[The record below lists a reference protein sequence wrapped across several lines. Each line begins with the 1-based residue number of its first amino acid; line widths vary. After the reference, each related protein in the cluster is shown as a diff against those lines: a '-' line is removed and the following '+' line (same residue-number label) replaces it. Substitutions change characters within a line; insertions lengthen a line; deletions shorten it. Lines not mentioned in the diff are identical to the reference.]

1 MLKLNRINNSK
12 DRILKSAMKIF
23 VVNGYSETTMDD
35 IALSAGLSK
44 GAVYHHFSS
53 KRELFLALIDFW
65 EESFLPIFYKRD
77 YKNLSASNV
86 LKDLAAEIINT
97 FNNKKFIF
105 LAELEIWSLANR
117 DKEVRCRTKILY
129 NKMLRHLESIFKNAA
144 ENGEYKNIDPRMAAM
159 AVMTSMQGIIWFSI
173 FEHNSFTAKDYIDEV
188 MTFIISGFEKST
200 KANNSMKEVNV

>member
-1 MLKLNRINNSK
+1 
-12 DRILKSAMKIF
+12 MKIF

-53 KRELFLALIDFW
+53 KRKLFLALIDFW
-65 EESFLPIFYKRD
+65 EESFLPKFYQRD
-77 YKNLSASNV
+77 YKNLSASKV
-86 LKDLAAEIINT
+86 LKDLAAEILNI

-117 DKEVRCRTKILY
+117 DKEVRIRTKTLY
-129 NKMLRHLESIFKNAA
+129 NKMLYHLESIFKNAA
-144 ENGEYKNIDPRMAAM
+144 ENGEYKNVDPRMAAM

-173 FEHNSFTAKDYIDEV
+173 FEHNSFTAKEYIDEV
-188 MTFIISGFEKST
+188 MTFIISGFEKTT
-200 KANNSMKEVNV
+200 KVNKSIEEANV